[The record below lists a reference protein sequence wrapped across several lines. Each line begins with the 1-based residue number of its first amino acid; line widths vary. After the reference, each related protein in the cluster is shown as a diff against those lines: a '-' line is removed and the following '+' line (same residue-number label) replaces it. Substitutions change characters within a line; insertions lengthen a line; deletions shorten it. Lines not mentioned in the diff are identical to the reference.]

1 MHRFFIPPDQI
12 ETGRP
17 VLRGPEVKHLV
28 KVLRL
33 GAGDVVE
40 LLDGSGRGIRAR
52 IDSVDREEV
61 VCARLEEFSPG
72 GEPPVRVTLVQ
83 GLAKGEKMD
92 LVIQKSTE
100 MGVAEIIPLICRRT
114 VVQLDSRKA
123 AERQIRWQRVALEA
137 AKQCRRARVPV
148 VRPPQGLGV
157 VLDAI
162 PEGTA
167 SFMPWEEERHR
178 SFRQALEG
186 ENPGRVYIFIGPEG
200 GFEIS
205 EVEEAGRRGVVTV
218 TLGPRILRTE
228 TAGLACLSIIMC
240 TWGDLG

>member
-1 MHRFFIPPDQI
+1 MHRFFISPDQI
-12 ETGRP
+12 EADKP

-52 IDSVDREEV
+52 VESVEREEV
-61 VCARLEEFSPG
+61 VFARLEEFTPG

-100 MGVAEIIPLICRRT
+100 MGVSEIIPLICRRT

-123 AERQIRWQRVALEA
+123 ADRQTRWQRVALES
-137 AKQCRRARVPV
+137 AKQCRRAMVPV
-148 VRPPQGLGV
+148 VRTPQGLGE
-157 VLDAI
+157 VLAAI
-162 PEGTA
+162 PGGTA
-167 SFMPWEEERHR
+167 CFMPWEEELNR
-178 SFRQALEG
+178 SFRMALSG
-186 ENPGRVYIFIGPEG
+186 DNPGRAYIFIGPEG
-200 GFEIS
+200 GFEVS
-205 EVEEAGRRGVVTV
+205 EVEEARRRGVVTV

-228 TAGLACLSIIMC
+228 TAGLACLSIIMH